1 MAETSGFFNAL
12 ESGGTYDRVYDANDF
27 AEYFALFIGNGVFA
41 DPMNQLKVVPKSGL
55 TVTLKKGNAFIDGY
69 WYKLSE
75 DMDFTLSPNGTSYA
89 ITDVIAVTL
98 DKTNRVI
105 TAKKKEKVSSI
116 TPMNN
121 GIVHEL
127 IVASI
132 SLGVGVS
139 TITES
144 MITDRRPYK
153 DYCGFVTGVV
163 DQIDADGMFT
173 QLEAQFNDWFS
184 TVQGKLT
191 SDVAGSLQKQIDNL
205 NKKIDNTKTEVETKI
220 LGNTAVIEWTH
231 NETGGT
237 YFTTIAQALPDGFT
251 KDNCYIKSAMFK
263 KISGAGLGLLNEWTT
278 GDTNFYT
285 FASFDSNNNV
295 VRFGG
300 NVVDEASSDN
310 NTWKGEYKIRIAF
323 EKIISATA

>member
-105 TAKKKEKVSSI
+105 TAKKKEQVSSI
-116 TPMNN
+116 VPVNN
-121 GIVHEL
+121 GVVHEL

-139 TITES
+139 SITEG
-144 MITDRRPYK
+144 MITDQRPYE
-153 DYCGFVTGVV
+153 DYCGFVTGTV
-163 DQIDADGMFT
+163 DQIDAGEMFT
-173 QLEAQFNDWFS
+173 QLEAQFNEWFN
-184 TVQGKLT
+184 TIQGKLT
-191 SDVAGSLQKQIDNL
+191 SDVAGSLQTQIDDL
-205 NKKIDNTKTEVETKI
+205 DQKIDDVKTEVETNI
-220 LGNTAVIEWTH
+220 IGNTAVMEWVY
-231 NETGGT
+231 EVSGGA
-237 YFTTIAQALPDGFT
+237 YFVTSAYSLPDGFT
-251 KDNCYIKSAMFK
+251 QDNCYIKSAMLK
-263 KISGAGLGLLNEWTT
+263 KIEGTGMGVLNEWTT
-278 GDTNFYT
+278 GSNVFWTWAELEVGDT
-285 FASFDSNNNV
+285 

-300 NVVDEASSDN
+300 ELSSGALS
-310 NTWKGEYKIRIAF
+310 WKGKYKIRIVV
-323 EKIISATA
+323 EKIINATAG

>member
-105 TAKKKEKVSSI
+105 TAKKKEQVSSI
-116 TPMNN
+116 VPVNN
-121 GIVHEL
+121 GVVHEL

-139 TITES
+139 SVTEG
-144 MITDRRPYK
+144 MITDQRPYE
-153 DYCGFVTGVV
+153 DYCGFVTGTV
-163 DQIDADGMFT
+163 DQIDAGEMFT
-173 QLEAQFNDWFS
+173 QLEAQFNEWFS
-184 TVQGKLT
+184 TIQGKLT
-191 SDVAGSLQKQIDNL
+191 SDVAGSLQTQIDDL
-205 NKKIDNTKTEVETKI
+205 DQKIDDVKTEVETNI
-220 LGNTAVIEWTH
+220 IGNTAVMEWVH
-231 NETGGT
+231 EISGGA
-237 YFTTIAQALPDGFT
+237 YFTTSAYLLPDGFT
-251 KDNCYIKSAMFK
+251 KDNCYIKSAMLK
-263 KISGAGLGLLNEWTT
+263 KIEGTGTSILNEWTT
-278 GDTNFYT
+278 GSNTFYT
-285 FASFDSNNNV
+285 YASFDNV
-295 VRFGG
+295 DNTVRFGG
-300 NVVDEASSDN
+300 YEPSGTQS
-310 NTWKGEYKIRIAF
+310 WKGKYKIRIAL
-323 EKIISATA
+323 EKVMNVTAG

>member
-105 TAKKKEKVSSI
+105 TAKKKEQVSSI
-116 TPMNN
+116 VPVNN
-121 GIVHEL
+121 GVVHEL

-139 TITES
+139 SITEG
-144 MITDRRPYK
+144 MITDQRPYE
-153 DYCGFVTGVV
+153 DYCGFVTGTV
-163 DQIDADGMFT
+163 DQIDAGEMFT
-173 QLEAQFNDWFS
+173 QLEAQFNEWFS
-184 TVQGKLT
+184 TIQGKLT
-191 SDVAGSLQKQIDNL
+191 SDVAGSLQTQIDDL
-205 NKKIDNTKTEVETKI
+205 DQKLDDVITEVETKI
-220 LGNTAVIEWTH
+220 NGNTAVIEWVYE
-231 NETGGT
+231 ETGGA
-237 YFTTIAQALPDGFT
+237 YFTTSAVALPDGFT
-251 KDNCYIKSAMFK
+251 QDNCYIKSAMLK
-263 KISGAGLGLLNEWTT
+263 KIKGTGMGVLNEWTT
-278 GDTNFYT
+278 GSNDFWTY
-285 FASFDSNNNV
+285 ASLDDVENT
-295 VRFGG
+295 VRFGA
-300 NVVDEASSDN
+300 NIPNSSES
-310 NTWKGEYKIRIAF
+310 WRGKYKIRIAF
-323 EKIISATA
+323 EKIINATAE

>member
-1 MAETSGFFNAL
+1 MAEKSGFFNAL
-12 ESGGTYDRVYDANDF
+12 ESGGAYDRVYDANDF

-105 TAKKKEKVSSI
+105 TAKKKERVSSI
-116 TPMNN
+116 TPVND
-121 GIVHEL
+121 GVVHEL

-139 TITES
+139 SITEG
-144 MITDRRPYK
+144 MITDQRPYE
-153 DYCGFVTGVV
+153 DYCGFVTGTV
-163 DQIDADGMFT
+163 DQIDAGEMFT
-173 QLEAQFNDWFS
+173 QLEAQFNEWFN
-184 TVQGKLT
+184 TIQGKLT
-191 SDVAGSLQKQIDNL
+191 SDVAGSLQTQIDDL
-205 NKKIDNTKTEVETKI
+205 DQKIDDVKTEVETNI
-220 LGNTAVIEWTH
+220 IGNTAVMEWVY
-231 NETGGT
+231 EVSGGA
-237 YFTTIAQALPDGFT
+237 YFVTSAYSLPDGFT
-251 KDNCYIKSAMFK
+251 QDNCYIKSAMLK
-263 KISGAGLGLLNEWTT
+263 KIEGTGTGVLNEWTT
-278 GDTNFYT
+278 GSNVFWTWAELEVGDT
-285 FASFDSNNNV
+285 

-300 NVVDEASSDN
+300 EISSGALS
-310 NTWKGEYKIRIAF
+310 WKGKYKIRIVV
-323 EKIISATA
+323 EKIINATAG

>member
-105 TAKKKEKVSSI
+105 TAKKKEQVSSI
-116 TPMNN
+116 VPVNN
-121 GIVHEL
+121 GVVHEL

-139 TITES
+139 SITEG
-144 MITDRRPYK
+144 MITDQRPYE
-153 DYCGFVTGVV
+153 DYCGFVTGTV
-163 DQIDADGMFT
+163 DQIDAGEMLT
-173 QLEAQFNDWFS
+173 QLEAQFDEWFN
-184 TVQGKLT
+184 TIQGKLT
-191 SDVAGSLQKQIDNL
+191 SDVAGSLQTQIDDL
-205 NKKIDNTKTEVETKI
+205 DQKIDDVKTEVETNI
-220 LGNTAVIEWTH
+220 IGNTAVMEWVR
-231 NETGGT
+231 EESGGA
-237 YFTTIAQALPDGFT
+237 YFVTSAYSLPDGFT
-251 KDNCYIKSAMFK
+251 QDNCYIKSAMLK
-263 KISGAGLGLLNEWTT
+263 KIEGTGMGVLNEWTT
-278 GDTNFYT
+278 GSNVFWTWAELEVGDT
-285 FASFDSNNNV
+285 

-300 NVVDEASSDN
+300 NSPSGPSS
-310 NTWKGEYKIRIAF
+310 WKGKYKIRIVV
-323 EKIISATA
+323 EKIINATAE

>member
-98 DKTNRVI
+98 DKTNRAI
-105 TAKKKEKVSSI
+105 TAKKKERVSSI
-116 TPMNN
+116 IPVND
-121 GIVHEL
+121 GVVHEL

-139 TITES
+139 SITEG
-144 MITDRRPYK
+144 MITDQRPYE
-153 DYCGFVTGVV
+153 DYCGFVTGTV
-163 DQIDADGMFT
+163 DQIDAGEMFT
-173 QLEAQFNDWFS
+173 QLEAQFNEWFS
-184 TVQGKLT
+184 TIQGKLT
-191 SDVAGSLQKQIDNL
+191 SDVAGSLQTQIDDL
-205 NKKIDNTKTEVETKI
+205 DQKLDDVITEVETKI
-220 LGNTAVIEWTH
+220 NGNTAVMEWVH
-231 NETGGT
+231 EESGGT
-237 YFTTIAQALPDGFT
+237 YFVTSAYSLPDGFT
-251 KDNCYIKSAMFK
+251 QDNCYIKSAMLK
-263 KISGAGLGLLNEWTT
+263 KIKGTGMGVLNEWTT
-278 GDTNFYT
+278 GSNEFWTWAELEAGDT
-285 FASFDSNNNV
+285 

-300 NVVDEASSDN
+300 ESPDGASS
-310 NTWKGEYKIRIAF
+310 WKGEYKIRIVV
-323 EKIISATA
+323 EKIINATAG

>member
-105 TAKKKEKVSSI
+105 TAKKKELVSSI
-116 TPMNN
+116 TPVNN
-121 GIVHEL
+121 GVVHEL

-139 TITES
+139 SITEG
-144 MITDRRPYK
+144 MITDQRPYE
-153 DYCGFVTGVV
+153 DYCGFVTGTV
-163 DQIDADGMFT
+163 DQIDAGEMFT
-173 QLEAQFNDWFS
+173 QLEAQFNEWFS
-184 TVQGKLT
+184 TIQGKLT
-191 SDVAGSLQKQIDNL
+191 SDVAGSLQTQIDDL
-205 NKKIDNTKTEVETKI
+205 DQKLDDVITEVETKI
-220 LGNTAVIEWTH
+220 NGNTAVMEWVYE
-231 NETGGT
+231 ETGGV
-237 YFTTIAQALPDGFT
+237 YFTTSAVTLPDGFT
-251 KDNCYIKSAMFK
+251 KDNCYIKSAMIK
-263 KISGAGLGLLNEWTT
+263 KIEGTGAGILNEWTT
-278 GDTNFYT
+278 GTNTFYT
-285 FASFDSNNNV
+285 YASFDNV
-295 VRFGG
+295 ENTVRFGA
-300 NVVDEASSDN
+300 NMTNSASSF
-310 NTWKGEYKIRIAF
+310 KGKYKIRIAF
-323 EKIISATA
+323 EKIMNVTAG

>member
-105 TAKKKEKVSSI
+105 TAKKKEQVSSI
-116 TPMNN
+116 VPVNN
-121 GIVHEL
+121 GVVHEL

-139 TITES
+139 SITEE
-144 MITDRRPYK
+144 MIADQRPYE
-153 DYCGFVTGVV
+153 DYCGFVTGTV
-163 DQIDADGMFT
+163 DQIDAGEMFT
-173 QLEAQFNDWFS
+173 QLEAQFNEWFN
-184 TVQGKLT
+184 TIQGKLT
-191 SDVAGSLQKQIDNL
+191 SDVAGSLQTQIDDL
-205 NKKIDNTKTEVETKI
+205 DQKIDDVKTEVETNI
-220 LGNTAVIEWTH
+220 IGNTAVMEWVH
-231 NETGGT
+231 EESGGA
-237 YFTTIAQALPDGFT
+237 YFVTSAYSLPDGFT
-251 KDNCYIKSAMFK
+251 QDNCYIKSAMLK
-263 KISGAGLGLLNEWTT
+263 KIKGTGMGVLYEWTT
-278 GDTNFYT
+278 GSNEFWTWAELEAGDT
-285 FASFDSNNNV
+285 

-300 NVVDEASSDN
+300 ESPGGALS
-310 NTWKGEYKIRIAF
+310 WKGKYKIRIVV
-323 EKIISATA
+323 EKIINATAG

>member
-1 MAETSGFFNAL
+1 MAEKSGFFNAL
-12 ESGGTYDRVYDANDF
+12 ESGGAYDRVYDANDF

-105 TAKKKEKVSSI
+105 TAKKKERVSNI
-116 TPMNN
+116 TPVND
-121 GIVHEL
+121 GVVHEL

-139 TITES
+139 SITEG
-144 MITDRRPYK
+144 MITDQRPYE
-153 DYCGFVTGVV
+153 DYCGFVTGTV
-163 DQIDADGMFT
+163 DQIDAGEMFT
-173 QLEAQFNDWFS
+173 QLEAQFNEWFN
-184 TVQGKLT
+184 TIQGKLT
-191 SDVAGSLQKQIDNL
+191 SDVAGSLQTQIDDL
-205 NKKIDNTKTEVETKI
+205 DQKIDDVKTEVETNI
-220 LGNTAVIEWTH
+220 IGNTAVMEWVY
-231 NETGGT
+231 EVSGGA
-237 YFTTIAQALPDGFT
+237 YFVTSAYSLPDGFT
-251 KDNCYIKSAMFK
+251 QDNCYIKSAMLK
-263 KISGAGLGLLNEWTT
+263 KIEGTGTGVLNEWTT
-278 GDTNFYT
+278 GSNVFWTWAELEVGDT
-285 FASFDSNNNV
+285 

-300 NVVDEASSDN
+300 EISSGALS
-310 NTWKGEYKIRIAF
+310 WKGKYKIRIVV
-323 EKIISATA
+323 EKIINATAG

>member
-105 TAKKKEKVSSI
+105 TAKKKEQVSSI
-116 TPMNN
+116 VPVNN
-121 GIVHEL
+121 GVVHEL

-139 TITES
+139 SITEG
-144 MITDRRPYK
+144 MITDQRPYE
-153 DYCGFVTGVV
+153 DYCGFVTGTV
-163 DQIDADGMFT
+163 DQIDAGEMFT
-173 QLEAQFNDWFS
+173 QLEAQFNEWFN
-184 TVQGKLT
+184 TIQRKLT
-191 SDVAGSLQKQIDNL
+191 SDVAGSLQTQIDDL
-205 NKKIDNTKTEVETKI
+205 DQKIDDVKTEVETNI
-220 LGNTAVIEWTH
+220 MGNTAVMEWVH
-231 NETGGT
+231 EETGGA
-237 YFTTIAQALPDGFT
+237 YFTTSAVNLPDGFT
-251 KDNCYIKSAMFK
+251 KDNCYIKSAMLK
-263 KISGAGLGLLNEWTT
+263 KLEGTGAGILNRWTT
-278 GDTNFYT
+278 GTNTFYT
-285 FASFDSNNNV
+285 YASFDDVYNT
-295 VRFGG
+295 VRFGADMP
-300 NVVDEASSDN
+300 NSDSSF
-310 NTWKGEYKIRIAF
+310 KGKYKIRIAL
-323 EKIISATA
+323 EKVMNVTAE

>member
-105 TAKKKEKVSSI
+105 TAKKKERVSSI
-116 TPMNN
+116 TPVNN
-121 GIVHEL
+121 GVVHEL
-127 IVASI
+127 TVASI

-139 TITES
+139 SITEG
-144 MITDRRPYK
+144 MITDQRPYE
-153 DYCGFVTGVV
+153 DYCGFVTGTV
-163 DQIDADGMFT
+163 DQIDAGEMFT
-173 QLEAQFNDWFS
+173 QLEAQFNEWFS
-184 TVQGKLT
+184 TIQGKLT
-191 SDVAGSLQKQIDNL
+191 SDVAGSLQTQIDDL
-205 NKKIDNTKTEVETKI
+205 DQKLDDVITEVETKI
-220 LGNTAVIEWTH
+220 NGNTAVIEWVY
-231 NETGGT
+231 EVTGGV
-237 YFTTIAQALPDGFT
+237 YFITSAVALPDGFT
-251 KDNCYIKSAMFK
+251 KDNCYIKSAMLK
-263 KISGAGLGLLNEWTT
+263 KIEGTGAGVLNEWAT
-278 GDTNFYT
+278 GTNTFYT
-285 FASFDSNNNV
+285 YASLDDVENT
-295 VRFGG
+295 VRFGANMPG
-300 NVVDEASSDN
+300 SPES
-310 NTWKGEYKIRIAF
+310 WRGKYKIRIAF
-323 EKIISATA
+323 EKIMNVTAG

>member
-105 TAKKKEKVSSI
+105 TAKKKEQVSSI
-116 TPMNN
+116 VPVNN
-121 GIVHEL
+121 GVVHEL

-139 TITES
+139 SITEG
-144 MITDRRPYK
+144 MITDQRPYE
-153 DYCGFVTGVV
+153 DYCGFVSGTV
-163 DQIDADGMFT
+163 DQIDAGEMFT
-173 QLEAQFNDWFS
+173 QLEAQFNEWFS
-184 TVQGKLT
+184 TIQGKLT
-191 SDVAGSLQKQIDNL
+191 SDVAGSLQTQIDDL
-205 NKKIDNTKTEVETKI
+205 KTEVETNI
-220 LGNTAVIEWTH
+220 IGNTAVMEWVY
-231 NETGGT
+231 EVSGGA
-237 YFTTIAQALPDGFT
+237 YFVTSAYSLPDGFT
-251 KDNCYIKSAMFK
+251 QDNCYIKSAMLK
-263 KISGAGLGLLNEWTT
+263 KIEGTGMGVLNEWTT
-278 GDTNFYT
+278 GSNVFWTWAELEVGDT
-285 FASFDSNNNV
+285 

-300 NVVDEASSDN
+300 ESPTGALS
-310 NTWKGEYKIRIAF
+310 WKGKYKIRIAF
-323 EKIISATA
+323 EKIMNATAG